1 MSSASLVSGGK
12 VMDSITRTLAAV
24 IYTLFRPFWVVF
36 ILLWVVFILL
46 WGGERGKAD

>member
-12 VMDSITRTLAAV
+12 VMESITRTLAAV
-24 IYTLFRPFWVVF
+24 IYTLFRLFWA
-36 ILLWVVFILL
+36 VFILL